1 MKAILID
8 FGSTFTKTIV
18 VDLKKSEILGR
29 SNSPSTVNTDI
40 SVGLRNAMQDIGI
53 RLSDLKQRKFDYQL
67 SCSSAAGGLRM
78 IAIGLVPQ
86 LTVEAAKNAAL
97 GAGANV
103 LDVYSYGLSSDE
115 VIRIEAQEPDLIL
128 LAGGSDGGDKK
139 TVLHNARML
148 AKSKITSPIII
159 SCNKVIADNIKKI
172 LNEHGK
178 ITRVTEN
185 VMPELWSLNIE
196 PVKKEIRK
204 VFLDRIVITKGLEK
218 IKEIVD
224 ILIPTP
230 SASMIGAELLA
241 KGVENQGLGDLLA
254 IEVGGATTNVYSVS
268 EGKPMDP
275 RAIIQGFKEPY
286 VKRTVEGDLGLRY
299 NATSI
304 VKMIGEEEFKAV
316 LRNEGFERGGDIYKN
331 AQHLR
336 ENISFLPSGIEDY
349 AFDTTLSRIAVR
361 VAVRR
366 HSGQFTEVKLPTG
379 VSLIQSGKDLR
390 GIKNVLGT
398 GGGIVYQKH
407 HKRILSEALF
417 NPKENHI
424 LRPKRPKLFVDRDYV
439 LWAMGLLANFAPK
452 TAYSIIR
459 KSLTLV

>member
-8 FGSTFTKTIV
+8 FGSTFTKIIV
-18 VDLKKSEILGR
+18 VDLKKHKILGR
-29 SNSPSTVNTDI
+29 SNSPSTANTDI
-40 SVGLRNAMQDIGI
+40 SIGLRNAMRDIGI

-67 SCSSAAGGLRM
+67 SCSSAAGGLKM
-78 IAIGLVPQ
+78 VAIGLVPQ
-86 LTVEAAKNAAL
+86 LTVQAAKNAAL

-103 LDVYSYGLSSDE
+103 LDVYSYELSKDE
-115 VIRIEAQEPDLIL
+115 VVRIEAQEPDLIL

-159 SCNKVIADNIKKI
+159 SCNKVVADNVKKI
-172 LNEHGK
+172 LNEYGK
-178 ITRVTEN
+178 ITRITDN

-196 PVKKEIRK
+196 PAKKEIRK
-204 VFLDRIVITKGLEK
+204 IFLDRIVIAKGLEK

-224 ILIPTP
+224 TLIPTP

-268 EGKPMDP
+268 EGKSIDP

-304 VKMIGEEEFKAV
+304 VKMVREEEFKEV
-316 LRNEGFERGGDIYKN
+316 LRDEGFEGEGDIYEN
-331 AQHLR
+331 ALNLR
-336 ENISFLPSGIEDY
+336 ENISFLPNNIEDY
-349 AFDTTLSRIAVR
+349 AFDMTLSRIAVR

-366 HSGQFTEVKLPTG
+366 HSGQFTEVKLPIG
-379 VSLIQSGKDLR
+379 VTLIQSGKDLR
-390 GIKNVLGT
+390 NIKNVIGT

-417 NPKENHI
+417 DPKESHI
-424 LRPKRPKLFVDRDYV
+424 LRPKRPKIFVDKDYV

-459 KSLTLV
+459 NSLTLV